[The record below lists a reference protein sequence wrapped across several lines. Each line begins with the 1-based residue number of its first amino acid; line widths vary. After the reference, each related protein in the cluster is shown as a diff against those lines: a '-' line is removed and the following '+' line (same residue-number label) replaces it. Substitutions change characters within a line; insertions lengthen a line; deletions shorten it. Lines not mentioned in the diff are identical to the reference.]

1 MKSTV
6 GRVYVAAIA
15 VLVFF
20 LLWATVS
27 AHPWANAAKLDP
39 RVADLQ
45 AREQNVRVEV
55 SRAQAAVT
63 RRWAVYNS
71 NLTRRK
77 VAIARADKL
86 RAAAVARARA
96 IAVSR
101 RRVVY
106 RSVGGSGGGRSYK
119 GGGSSGG
126 GGGGGGG
133 GGSSRGGAG
142 GSAAP
147 PAVVSL
153 GGGAPVSSSGTS

>member
-126 GGGGGGG
+126 GGGGGG
-133 GGSSRGGAG
+133 SSRGGAG

-147 PAVVSL
+147 PAVVSV
-153 GGGAPVSSSGTS
+153 GAGAPVSSSGTS

>member
-45 AREQNVRVEV
+45 ARERNVRVEV

-106 RSVGGSGGGRSYK
+106 RSVGGSGGGRSYS
-119 GGGSSGG
+119 GGSS
-126 GGGGGGG
+126 GGGGGG

>member
-63 RRWAVYNS
+63 RKWAVYNS
-71 NLTRRK
+71 NLRHRK

-126 GGGGGGG
+126 GGGGGG
-133 GGSSRGGAG
+133 SSRGSAG

-147 PAVVSL
+147 PAVVSV

>member
-6 GRVYVAAIA
+6 GRLYVAAIA

-27 AHPWANAAKLDP
+27 ANPWANPAKLDP

-63 RRWAVYNS
+63 RKWAVYNS
-71 NLTRRK
+71 NLKRRN

-106 RSVGGSGGGRSYK
+106 RSVGGSGAGRSYS
-119 GGGSSGG
+119 GGSS
-126 GGGGGGG
+126 GGG

-147 PAVVSL
+147 PAVVSV

>member
-63 RRWAVYNS
+63 RKWAVYNS
-71 NLTRRK
+71 NLTHRK

-126 GGGGGGG
+126 GGGGGG
-133 GGSSRGGAG
+133 SSRGSAG

-147 PAVVSL
+147 PAVVSV

>member
-27 AHPWANAAKLDP
+27 AHPWVNAAKLDP

-126 GGGGGGG
+126 GGGGGG
-133 GGSSRGGAG
+133 SSRGGAG

-147 PAVVSL
+147 PAVVSV
-153 GGGAPVSSSGTS
+153 GAGAPVSSSGTS